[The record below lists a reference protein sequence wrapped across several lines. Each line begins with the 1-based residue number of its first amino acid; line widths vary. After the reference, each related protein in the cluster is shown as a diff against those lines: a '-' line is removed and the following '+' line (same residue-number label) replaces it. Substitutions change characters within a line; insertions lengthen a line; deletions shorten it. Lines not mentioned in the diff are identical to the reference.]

1 MTTDKKEQEQ
11 KIVTKKHMARLEKE
25 KRQKKILLTGIIS
38 IVAVVILLITYGI
51 LSKTVLLQNRAVAQ
65 VNDQK
70 ITVSDFQKRVEYQRF
85 TLQQTYVN
93 YYTSGLADY
102 LQSYLIQIQNQL
114 DSSLSLGQ
122 SVLDAMVTEA
132 VIIQK
137 AEELGLSVSDE
148 EISEELENSFGF
160 YENGTPT
167 AVPTIAYKPTSTYS
181 PTQLALLAP
190 VASPTA
196 TATEEVPV
204 AQDNEV
210 MSTES
215 PIDDSLIEDSTATPT
230 ATEVLPTNTPTEEPS
245 ATPVPP
251 TATPFTR
258 EGYENLY
265 ATSVANLT
273 SNTRYNETDFREYVR
288 SLLFQQKMYDYVVKD
303 LTPDQ
308 EMVWVR
314 HMLVTTE
321 EEALTILDKLDNG
334 EDFASLAAEFSTD
347 TANSFNGG
355 DLGWTYQ
362 GQMVSEFEK
371 AAWSLKIGEI
381 SEPVQTQYGFHII
394 QVLGREIRPM
404 DENTFSG
411 YKNTIFQNYVDELKS
426 NAEIET
432 FDLWASVVPSSP
444 SIPSELRIAQ

>member
-1 MTTDKKEQEQ
+1 M
-11 KIVTKKHMARLEKE
+11 
-25 KRQKKILLTGIIS
+25 KRSAKNW
-38 IVAVVILLITYGI
+38 
-51 LSKTVLLQNRAVAQ
+51 KTV
-65 VNDQK
+65 
-70 ITVSDFQKRVEYQRF
+70 
-85 TLQQTYVN
+85 
-93 YYTSGLADY
+93 
-102 LQSYLIQIQNQL
+102 
-114 DSSLSLGQ
+114 
-122 SVLDAMVTEA
+122 
-132 VIIQK
+132 
-137 AEELGLSVSDE
+137 
-148 EISEELENSFGF
+148 FGF

-411 YKNTIFQNYVDELKS
+411 YKNTIFRTMSMN
-426 NAEIET
+426 
-432 FDLWASVVPSSP
+432 
-444 SIPSELRIAQ
+444 